1 MMNRLKILISAH
13 NSALATLSVFL
24 LYMREIERGY
34 YVIFY
39 INFVS

>member
-13 NSALATLSVFL
+13 NSALATLSVFIIHERN
-24 LYMREIERGY
+24 RESVLRD
-34 YVIFY
+34 FY